1 MKKTLSENI
10 KIDELDY
17 NKIIKNFEGIVFKLI
32 RKENGGY
39 YFRFCE
45 GIIAYYFE
53 LTTDIVF
60 DKTIFDFLAEE
71 DANNLIQLIDE
82 SFSGKII
89 NSEFSLR
96 DIILL
101 MRLVPDYENG
111 EIVGVIGS
119 GIDITKLKL
128 AHTEMLLNEQHFS
141 NEMSNI
147 FNFLPEG
154 IIVLSKEFKLLRNNS
169 AFKTIIDNYAEVLG
183 FSKHSL
189 VEVLLNKIITNIK
202 NNNTN
207 FIHIKANLGNENQTI
222 NELVLQ
228 LNFSKFNLNFQS
240 DFIIVSLKDI
250 TEKYLVEQKK
260 NRILNE
266 YINTVTNLNIHILRF
281 RLGEDGKYYI
291 TFSEGKK
298 VEELGLSTASYYGKT
313 FEEFAFDDNLKKSK
327 IYFDKAFEGEN
338 IEFVHSSEKR
348 KVLVNISPFE
358 TDKNGKVI
366 EILASATL
374 ISGRL

>member
-1 MKKTLSENI
+1 MKNSLSENI
-10 KIDELDY
+10 RIDELEY
-17 NKIIKNFEGIVFKLI
+17 KKILNNFEGIVFKLI
-32 RKENGGY
+32 RKDNGCY

-45 GIIAYYFE
+45 GIIADYFE
-53 LTTDIVF
+53 LTTDVVF

-71 DANNLIQLIDE
+71 DALNLTKLIDE

-101 MRLVPDYENG
+101 MRLVPDYEDG
-111 EIVGVIGS
+111 KIVGVIGS

-128 AHTEMLLNEQHFS
+128 AHTELLLNEQHFS

-154 IIVLSKEFKLLRNNS
+154 IIVLNKEFKLLRNNS
-169 AFKTIIDNYAEVLG
+169 AFKTIIDNYAEALG

-189 VEVLLNKIITNIK
+189 VEVLLKKIITNIK
-202 NNNTN
+202 DNNTN
-207 FIHIKANLGNENQTI
+207 FIHIKANLGNENHTI
-222 NELVLQ
+222 KELVLQ
-228 LNFSKFNLNFQS
+228 ISFSEFNLNFKS

-250 TEKYLVEQKK
+250 TEKYLVEQEKI
-260 NRILNE
+260 RIFNE
-266 YINTVTNLNIHILRF
+266 YIHTVTNLNIHILRF

-291 TFSEGKK
+291 TFSEGKN
-298 VEELGLSTASYYGKT
+298 VEELGFSTAYYYGKT
-313 FEEFAFDDNLKKSK
+313 FEEFASNDNLQKSK

-338 IEFVHSSEKR
+338 TEFVHSSEKR
-348 KVLVNISPFE
+348 KILVNLSPFD
-358 TDKNGKVI
+358 TDENGKVI